1 MTLKSSDSRKWKST
15 QFNRSRKAGHN
26 CLNHSLKAEVTAV
39 EKASFIA
46 ACFRFSGWTCA
57 AGPCRVEFMLK
68 GNEAQNI
75 LHVALSVPWSF
86 DFVAFSLAPCH
97 CHANR
102 GHNAKLA
109 TICGKLFRRFPIYYC
124 TFSYRLY
131 HQFHGENGSFGGETA
146 RVPSQGYHH
155 FPYDSLTYSFCL
167 LLQHKAIRME
177 HIILLWNVPIGV
189 SYVSPFI
196 PRRSMDW
203 KVFVC
208 FPIVRLNGWTACPSG
223 WARALMAPRDIL
235 STDIE
240 GLG

>member
-131 HQFHGENGSFGGETA
+131 HKQL
-146 RVPSQGYHH
+146 GYHPKGTTI
-155 FPYDSLTYSFCL
+155 FPMTVWPTAS
-167 LLQHKAIRME
+167 
-177 HIILLWNVPIGV
+177 
-189 SYVSPFI
+189 
-196 PRRSMDW
+196 
-203 KVFVC
+203 VC
-208 FPIVRLNGWTACPSG
+208 FCNTRQSG
-223 WARALMAPRDIL
+223 WNTSSSFEMSQLGYPMCHHLSRADPWTERYLFVFPLSGWMAERHAQVA
-235 STDIE
+235 E
-240 GLG
+240 QGL